1 MKKNTTKL
9 LFSLV
14 LSLFLAGCGYQ
25 IVQKG
30 NSSSHGAG
38 LPEWIQS
45 IYVAPFHNKSTE
57 LMLSSWITDEL
68 RQEFMRSRLLRLAP
82 RETADIILEGEI
94 LESGT
99 GGLSYIRSDV
109 AVERRI
115 NVVCAIRLKNRK
127 TGDIL
132 WESSNITRE
141 EGFLTGQELMETT
154 VRKENAMRKISRYM
168 AEEIYHRIT
177 DVF

>member
-1 MKKNTTKL
+1 
-9 LFSLV
+9 
-14 LSLFLAGCGYQ
+14 
-25 IVQKG
+25 
-30 NSSSHGAG
+30 
-38 LPEWIQS
+38 
-45 IYVAPFHNKSTE
+45 
-57 LMLSSWITDEL
+57 
-68 RQEFMRSRLLRLAP
+68 MRSRLLRLAP